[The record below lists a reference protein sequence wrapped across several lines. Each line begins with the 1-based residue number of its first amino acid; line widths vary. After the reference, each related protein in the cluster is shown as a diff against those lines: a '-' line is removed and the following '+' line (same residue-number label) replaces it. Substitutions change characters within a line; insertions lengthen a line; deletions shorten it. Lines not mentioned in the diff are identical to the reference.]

1 MSITEIA
8 LLSVAGVI
16 VLALLKSTS
25 SVTTIVIRLAIV
37 VAIVV
42 SVAPQIKE
50 LVLLI
55 DSFGF
60 FDNVSREAFKIMIKV
75 FSILVISSVVSDVCR
90 DNGENGIAG
99 VVELSAKIIAV
110 SVSVPV
116 ITSVIGVATSFFNR

>member
-1 MSITEIA
+1 MNITGIA

-25 SVTTIVIRLAIV
+25 SATAIVVRIAIV

-42 SVAPQIKE
+42 SAVPQIKE
-50 LVLLI
+50 LISLV

-60 FDNVSREAFKIMIKV
+60 FDNVSQEAFKVMIKV

-116 ITSVIGVATSFFNR
+116 ITSVISVATSFFNR

>member
-1 MSITEIA
+1 MSITGIA
-8 LLSVAGVI
+8 FLSVTGVI

-25 SVTTIVIRLAIV
+25 SVTAIVVRIAIV

-42 SVAPQIKE
+42 SAVPQIKE
-50 LVLLI
+50 LISLV

-60 FDNVSREAFKIMIKV
+60 FDNVSQEAFKVMIKV

-116 ITSVIGVATSFFNR
+116 ITSVISVATSFFNR

>member
-1 MSITEIA
+1 MNITGIA

-25 SVTTIVIRLAIV
+25 SVTAIV
-37 VAIVV
+37 VRIAIVV
-42 SVAPQIKE
+42 TIVVSAVPQIKE
-50 LVLLI
+50 LISLV

-60 FDNVSREAFKIMIKV
+60 FDNVSQEAFKVMIKV

-116 ITSVIGVATSFFNR
+116 ITSVISVATSFFNR

>member
-1 MSITEIA
+1 MSITGIA
-8 LLSVAGVI
+8 LFSVAGVI

-25 SVTTIVIRLAIV
+25 SATAIV
-37 VAIVV
+37 VRIAIVV
-42 SVAPQIKE
+42 TIVVSAVPQIKE
-50 LVLLI
+50 LISLV

-60 FDNVSREAFKIMIKV
+60 FDNVSQEAFKVMIKV

-116 ITSVIGVATSFFNR
+116 ITSVISVATSFFNR

>member
-37 VAIVV
+37 IAVVV

-50 LVLLI
+50 LVSLI

-60 FDNVSREAFKIMIKV
+60 FDNISQEAFKIMIKV

-116 ITSVIGVATSFFNR
+116 ITSVISVATSFFNR